1 MLKIVTNFYNQ
12 LMGTLLERV
21 TTEDIL
27 KLSVPTLEKLVDLV
41 TNSCNSLE
49 FENKL
54 HERGLLYF
62 SVYRLLA
69 RDGDRGIQKFAR
81 FQFRRHIGKIESC
94 VRILNRCH
102 LCLYIFLKLTV
113 IISCNF
119 QKEVDMAL

>member
-27 KLSVPTLEKLVDLV
+27 QLSVPTLEKLVDLV

-54 HERGLLYF
+54 HERGILFF
-62 SVYRLLA
+62 SVDRILA
-69 RDGDRGIQKFAR
+69 RVGDPGQQQKFVR
-81 FQFRRHIGKIESC
+81 FRFRRHIGKS
-94 VRILNRCH
+94 
-102 LCLYIFLKLTV
+102 
-113 IISCNF
+113 
-119 QKEVDMAL
+119 